1 MDGRVYA
8 AGELRIAC
16 TRGCAAGGSTV
27 GYCITQMQFGLLV
40 SVSMPESMQLSVS
53 RNTRITRT
61 DGDAGS
67 RGDACV
73 SRSVCGCGRK
83 TVKTVTLPRRLR
95 TANNIC
101 TYLLPAKIVRVSSP

>member
-53 RNTRITRT
+53 RNYSRRV
-61 DGDAGS
+61 GRDACRCRG
-67 RGDACV
+67 RGDACGTMG
-73 SRSVCGCGRK
+73 SASGRK
-83 TVKTVTLPRRLR
+83 VHM
-95 TANNIC
+95 
-101 TYLLPAKIVRVSSP
+101 